1 MRFMFLIFWVELVC
15 LTKPSSR
22 QLVQWLELMEE
33 VEVETGNIPG
43 ESSAGV

>member
-15 LTKPSSR
+15 LTKPSR